1 MGYKNITKQKRQKM
15 RRVRVLS
22 VLILTTIVTA
32 AICFKYIILDEKEL
46 ASKINLNEEAEV
58 VNTMNNFDY
67 ISEQKEEAQ
76 MSDGKKFGLTSKYGI
91 VVSIDK
97 QRVYVYEDN
106 KLIKSMLC
114 STGVEGSDTPT
125 GRFKIET
132 KKEWFFSQEYQ
143 EGGYYYLQFMGD
155 FLFHSVPFGPD
166 GKIIPEEENKL
177 GFKASHGC
185 VRLSMDDSKWLYDTV
200 PNQTDVVIY

>member
-15 RRVRVLS
+15 RRVRVLF
-22 VLILTTIVTA
+22 VLGLTAIVTA
-32 AICFKYIILDEKEL
+32 AICFKYIILDEKKL
-46 ASKINLNEEAEV
+46 ASKVNLNEEAEV
-58 VNTMNNFDY
+58 VNTMSDFSY
-67 ISEQKEEAQ
+67 ISEQKTEVQ
-76 MSDGKKFGLTSKYGI
+76 MNTGDKFDFTSKYGI
-91 VVSIDK
+91 VVSIDQ
-97 QRVYVYEDN
+97 QRVYVYDDN

-114 STGVEGSDTPT
+114 ATGVEGSDTPT
-125 GRFKIET
+125 GRYKIISRA
-132 KKEWFFSQEYQ
+132 KSFFSQQYQ
-143 EGGYYYLQFMGD
+143 QGGYYYLQFMGD

-185 VRLSMDDSKWLYDTV
+185 VRLSLDDSKWLYDTI

>member
-32 AICFKYIILDEKEL
+32 AICFKYIILDEKKL
-46 ASKINLNEEAEV
+46 DAKVNLNEEAEV
-58 VNTMNNFDY
+58 VNTMSDFSY
-67 ISEQKEEAQ
+67 ISEQKTEAQ
-76 MSDGKKFGLTSKYGI
+76 MNTGDKFDFTSKYGI
-91 VVSIDK
+91 AVSIDQ

-114 STGVEGSDTPT
+114 ATGVEGSDTPV
-125 GRFKIET
+125 GRYKIIARA
-132 KKEWFFSQEYQ
+132 KSFFSQQYQ
-143 EGGYYYLQFMGD
+143 QGGYYYLQFMGD

-185 VRLSMDDSKWLYDTV
+185 VRLSLDDSKWLYDTV

>member
-1 MGYKNITKQKRQKM
+1 MGYKKITKQKRQKK
-15 RRVRVLS
+15 RRIRVLT
-22 VLILTTIVTA
+22 VLALTTIVTA
-32 AICFKYIILDEKEL
+32 AICFKYIILDEKKL
-46 ASKINLNEEAEV
+46 DAKVNLNEEAEV
-58 VNTMNNFDY
+58 VNTMSDFSY
-67 ISEQKEEAQ
+67 ISEQKTEAQ
-76 MSDGKKFGLTSKYGI
+76 MNTGDKFDFTSKYGI
-91 VVSIDK
+91 AVSIDQ

-114 STGVEGSDTPT
+114 ATGVEGSDTPV
-125 GRFKIET
+125 GRYKIIARA
-132 KKEWFFSQEYQ
+132 KSFFSQQYQ
-143 EGGYYYLQFMGD
+143 QGGYYYLQFMGD

-185 VRLSMDDSKWLYDTV
+185 VRLSLDDSKWLYDTV

>member
-1 MGYKNITKQKRQKM
+1 MGYKNIAKQKRQKM
-15 RRVRVLS
+15 RRVKVLS

-32 AICFKYIILDEKEL
+32 AICFKYIILDEKRL
-46 ASKINLNEEAEV
+46 TSKVNLNEEAEV
-58 VNTMNNFDY
+58 VNTMSDFSY
-67 ISEQKEEAQ
+67 ISEQKTEAQ
-76 MSDGKKFGLTSKYGI
+76 MNNGDKFDFTSKYGI
-91 VVSIDK
+91 VVSIDQ
-97 QRVYVYEDN
+97 QRVYVYEDS

-114 STGVEGSDTPT
+114 ATGVEGSDTPV
-125 GRFKIET
+125 GRYKIIARA
-132 KKEWFFSQEYQ
+132 KSFFSQQYQ
-143 EGGYYYLQFMGD
+143 QGGYYYLQFMGD

-185 VRLSMDDSKWLYDTV
+185 VRLSLDDSKWLYDTV

>member
-1 MGYKNITKQKRQKM
+1 MGYKKITKQKRQKK
-15 RRVRVLS
+15 RRIRVLT
-22 VLILTTIVTA
+22 VLALTTIVTA

-114 STGVEGSDTPT
+114 ATGVEGSDTPV
-125 GRFKIET
+125 GRYKIIARAE
-132 KKEWFFSQEYQ
+132 KFFSPQYQ
-143 EGGYYYLQFMGD
+143 QGGYYYLQFMGD

>member
-15 RRVRVLS
+15 RRVRVLF
-22 VLILTTIVTA
+22 VLGLTAIVTA
-32 AICFKYIILDEKEL
+32 AICFKYIILDEKKL
-46 ASKINLNEEAEV
+46 ASKVNLNEEAEV
-58 VNTMNNFDY
+58 VNTMSDFSY
-67 ISEQKEEAQ
+67 ISEQKTEVQ
-76 MSDGKKFGLTSKYGI
+76 MNTGDKFDFTSKYGI
-91 VVSIDK
+91 VVSIDQ
-97 QRVYVYEDN
+97 QRVYVYDDN

-114 STGVEGSDTPT
+114 ATGVEGSDTPT
-125 GRFKIET
+125 GRYKIINRA
-132 KKEWFFSQEYQ
+132 KSFFSQQYQ
-143 EGGYYYLQFMGD
+143 QGGYYYLQFMGD

-185 VRLSMDDSKWLYDTV
+185 VRLSLDDSKWLYDTI